1 MLITVDKRGSINLP
15 ASIRNSLGIRPG
27 THLELIVEP
36 GGAITLS
43 PVEIYRAIRLSDSGK
58 LKLKEARESTDTSFP
73 DWLHEAIKN
82 AGADTE

>member
-15 ASIRNSLGIRPG
+15 ASIRNNLGIRPG

-58 LKLKEARESTDTSFP
+58 LKLKEARESADTSFP
-73 DWLHEAIKN
+73 DWLHEEIKN